1 MMEANGFK
9 TEVITRLAEKL
20 YSYLH
25 SDTGRNEI
33 LNPPSRTPI
42 TSVPRVSFNKAV
54 FTRINMGIS
63 RWCEGADVDLI
74 IQEIESKVKTL
85 LSDVESMICTIE
97 EDITGKVLSGVS
109 FIVFPRSA
117 LRMNLMS
124 NELNTNEFV
133 TLLLDQPAIDYN
145 RLATEKEAHEM
156 YKKSLLTFT
165 YEHIRVC
172 FENNFG
178 TEYDRVISR
187 IFDDEISLKIKG
199 LKLIIEK
206 LRIEVCDSKMKT
218 QSLTELGGL
227 VNEIKTKI
235 DDVKAISQ
243 L

>member
-1 MMEANGFK
+1 MEAKGFK
-9 TEVITRLAEKL
+9 TEGIARLAEKL
-20 YSYLH
+20 SSYLH
-25 SDTGRNEI
+25 SDIGRNEV
-33 LNPPSRTPI
+33 LNPPLRKRI
-42 TSVPRVSFNKAV
+42 NSVPIVSFNKEV

-85 LSDVESMICTIE
+85 FSDVESMIYSIE

-124 NELNTNEFV
+124 NEINTNEFV
-133 TLLLDQPAIDYN
+133 KLLLDRPAIDYN
-145 RLATEKEAHEM
+145 RLATEKQAHEM
-156 YKKSLLTFT
+156 YKESLLTFT
-165 YEHIRVC
+165 YDHIRVC
-172 FENNFG
+172 FEKNFG

-206 LRIEVCDSKMKT
+206 LRIEVSDSKKKT

-227 VNEIKTKI
+227 VYEIKTEM
-235 DDVKAISQ
+235 DDLKAILQ